1 MNPLRN
7 AAFSLG
13 LASLVVLAAGCY
25 PDESSPGQYEELRG
39 LVLPL
44 ADFGLELSAGT
55 LDPWLSWLNGEQPEP
70 FDLGDPDHN
79 FALGLRLNADDN
91 PEAWFL
97 GQTISLVRDP
107 QEALLIELEVSNCDE
122 CTFSVVIYY
131 YDQRFDPPELRTFSG
146 TSEAFTVDGG
156 DLQQPVVLDASEHE
170 TGRVELLPGSTP
182 PEPGARAAA
191 LDPSEMV
198 RLPAVSVAAGAGGP
212 VAVLAD
218 LPFERELAIQYDPFG
233 DDRFYST
240 LETVTL
246 DEQNS
251 VQSVSLP

>member
-7 AAFSLG
+7 AVLSFG

-25 PDESSPGQYEELRG
+25 PDESGAGDYAELRG

-44 ADFGLELSAGT
+44 ADWGMELSGGT
-55 LDPWLSWLNGEQPEP
+55 LDPWLSWLEEEEPEP
-70 FDLGDPDHN
+70 FDLGDPDHD
-79 FALGLRLNADDN
+79 FALGLTLNSSD

-107 QEALLIELEVSNCDE
+107 AEALIIGLEVSNCAN

-131 YDQRFDPPELRTFSG
+131 YDQRFDPPALRTFSG
-146 TSEAFTVDGG
+146 TSEPFTVASG
-156 DLQQPVVLDASEHE
+156 DLQQPVVLDAREHE
-170 TGRVELLPGSTP
+170 TGRVDLLPGSTP
-182 PEPGARAAA
+182 PEAGARAAA